1 MTYLAVLTDVIHALL
16 MLSWI
21 VGLPLLFWH
30 RFPRLSVAYCIYSL
44 LFIVVNQV
52 SQHVF
57 GCCVFTVIA
66 GWFYQQAGWPAT
78 NEWFIVRA
86 ANLVLGLTIP
96 HKSIKIATEILIG
109 ISALGVLF
117 LYLKGKMN
125 HVTREQ
131 I

>member
-1 MTYLAVLTDVIHALL
+1 MIYLAVLTDVIHALL

-30 RFPRLSVAYCIYSL
+30 RYPRLSVAYCIYSL
-44 LFIVVNQV
+44 LFIIVNQV
-52 SQHVF
+52 SHYTF

-66 GWFYQQAGWPAT
+66 GWFYQQAGWPVT

-86 ANLVLGLTIP
+86 ANLILGLTIP
-96 HKSIKIATEILIG
+96 HRGIKIATELMVAL
-109 ISALGVLF
+109 SAFGVLY
-117 LYLKGKMN
+117 LYAKGRIS
-125 HVTREQ
+125 HVGRKQ

>member
-1 MTYLAVLTDVIHALL
+1 MIYLAVMTDVLHALL

-30 RFPRLSVAYCIYSL
+30 HFPRLSVAYAIYSL
-44 LFIVVNQV
+44 LFIVVNLT

-66 GWFYQQAGWPAT
+66 GWFYQQAGWPVT

-86 ANLVLGLTIP
+86 ANLILGLTIP
-96 HKSIKIATEILIG
+96 HKGIKVATELMVA
-109 ISALGVLF
+109 ISAIGVLF
-117 LYLKGKMN
+117 LYVKGKY
-125 HVTREQ
+125 HVGRIQ
-131 I
+131 N

>member
-1 MTYLAVLTDVIHALL
+1 MIYLAVLTDVIHALL

-30 RFPRLSVAYCIYSL
+30 RYSRLSAGYAIYSL
-44 LFIVVNQV
+44 LFIIVNLT

-57 GCCVFTVIA
+57 GCCIFTVIA
-66 GWFYQQAGWPAT
+66 GWFYQQAGWPVT

-86 ANLVLGLTIP
+86 ANLILGLTIP
-96 HKSIKIATEILIG
+96 HKGIKVATELMVA
-109 ISALGVLF
+109 ISAIGALF
-117 LYLKGKMN
+117 LYAKERIS
-125 HVTREQ
+125 HVGRKQ